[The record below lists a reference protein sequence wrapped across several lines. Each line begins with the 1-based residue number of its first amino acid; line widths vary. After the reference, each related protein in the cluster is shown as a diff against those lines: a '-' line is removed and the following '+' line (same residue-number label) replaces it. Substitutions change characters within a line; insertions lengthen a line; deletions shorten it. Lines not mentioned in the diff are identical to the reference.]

1 MIEAFDNAANKI
13 HAVDFVPGMES
24 VDQKTLHQLMLP
36 NFKSI
41 DGTVRQAAMDE
52 SFHNLTPQFG
62 DSKKT
67 LQTKRQAMLDWM
79 QSEQSAP
86 TAKGFGIDLNNYKNT
101 QMTQAAPQIQT
112 MGGVQYQKVPGGW
125 KKVQ

>member
-1 MIEAFDNAANKI
+1 
-13 HAVDFVPGMES
+13 
-24 VDQKTLHQLMLP
+24 MLP

-52 SFHNLTPQFG
+52 SFRNLTPQFG

-67 LQTKRQAMLDWM
+67 IQTKRKAMLDWM
-79 QSEQSAP
+79 QSEQAAP
-86 TAKGFGIDLNNYKNT
+86 TAKAFGIDLSKYKNT
-101 QMTQAAPQIQT
+101 SMINETEIKK
-112 MGGVQYQKVPGGW
+112 MNGVQYQKVNGGW